1 MSGSYQLLLNGQAAD
16 STLYTLV
23 TSIEV
28 EESMDLPGA
37 LQLQVPVSVTSG
49 GDLGYVNDPRFAPL
63 ASVAVVATPPA
74 PQSSIPVPGAGL
86 LGGATPPAAQC
97 IFDGYVLSQKLHLD
111 RGTTASTL
119 AVWAQDATWMMNLTE
134 QAREW
139 VDVTDDAVAASI
151 FGDYGITP
159 SDQNTTED
167 SPSHTEAGHSLM
179 QRATDIQFLRM
190 LAQRNGK
197 FCRVTCADTPNNRT
211 GYFAAPDLGADPAAT
226 LSLNDPQ
233 AWTVN
238 ELDITWDA
246 TAATSVNAA
255 QALFTDSD
263 RDGVSANLSSSGL
276 ASLGDRDLA
285 TFTGKP
291 MTVMLA
297 APVDDA
303 GELTLRAQGVLR
315 ESGWFVRCEGESDVQ
330 RLGVVLRAGMVV
342 AVADIGSLHSGN
354 YLVWS
359 VRHKI
364 TPDVHTMRFVLV
376 RNAVGAAASGASS
389 GALSALA
396 GAL

>member
-1 MSGSYQLLLNGQAAD
+1 MSGSFQLMLNGQAAD
-16 STLYTLV
+16 STLYTLLS
-23 TSIEV
+23 SIEV

-37 LQLQVPVSVTSG
+37 LQLQVPVSVTSD
-49 GDLGYVNDPRFAPL
+49 GDLSYVNDPRFAPL
-63 ASVAVVATPPA
+63 ANIALVATPPA
-74 PQSSIPVPGAGL
+74 PQSAIPAPGASL
-86 LGGATPPAAQC
+86 LGGSTAPTAQC
-97 IFDGYVLSQKLHLD
+97 IFDGYVLSQKLHVE
-111 RGTTASTL
+111 RGTTNASL
-119 AVWAQDATWMMNLTE
+119 SVWAQDATWMMNLTE

-151 FGDYGITP
+151 FGNYGITP
-159 SDQNTTED
+159 ADDNTTED

-197 FCRVTCADTPNNRT
+197 FCRVTCDDTPGVRT
-211 GYFAAPDLGADPAAT
+211 GYFAAPDLGADPVAT
-226 LSLNDPQ
+226 LSLNDPT

-238 ELDITWDA
+238 ALDITWDA

-263 RDGVSANLSSSGL
+263 PDGVSADLSSSGL

-285 TFTGKP
+285 TFTGNP
-291 MTVMLA
+291 MAVMLT

-303 GELTLRAQGVLR
+303 GELTLRAQAVLR
-315 ESGWFVRCEGESDVQ
+315 DSGWFVRCEGESDVE
-330 RLGVVLRAGMVV
+330 RLGAVLRAGTVV
-342 AVADIGSLHSGN
+342 AVTDIGSLHSGN

-359 VRHKI
+359 VHHKI

-376 RNAVGAAASGASS
+376 RNAVGAAASGTSS

>member
-1 MSGSYQLLLNGQAAD
+1 MPGSFQLLLNGQPAD
-16 STLYTLV
+16 SKLATLLTA
-23 TSIEV
+23 IEV

-37 LQLQVPVSVTSG
+37 LQLQVPVSAG
-49 GDLGYVNDPRFAPL
+49 ADGDLGFVNDARFAPL
-63 ASVAVVATPPA
+63 ASIAVVATPPA
-74 PQSSIPVPGAGL
+74 PQSSIPVPGASL
-86 LGGATPPAAQC
+86 LGGGGPSAQC
-97 IFDGYVLSQKLHLD
+97 IFDGYVLSQKLHLE
-111 RGTTASTL
+111 RGTTASSL
-119 AVWAQDATWMMNLTE
+119 SVWAQDATWLMNLTE
-134 QAREW
+134 HAREW
-139 VDVTDDAVAASI
+139 VDVTDSAVAASI
-151 FGDYGITP
+151 FADYGITP
-159 SDQNTTED
+159 ADKNTQED

-197 FCRVTCADTPNNRT
+197 VCRVTCADTPGNRT
-211 GYFAAPDLGADPAAT
+211 GWFAAPDLGADSAAT

-238 ELDITWDA
+238 ALDLNWDVSAA
-246 TAATSVNAA
+246 TAVNAS
-255 QALFTDSD
+255 QAIFTDKD
-263 RDGVSANLSSSGL
+263 PDGVSANETSSGL
-276 ASLGDRDLA
+276 ANLGDRDLG

-303 GELTLRAQGVLR
+303 GELTQRAQAVLR
-315 ESGWFVRCEGESDVQ
+315 ESNWFVRCEGESDVE

-342 AVADIGSLHSGN
+342 TLAGIGALHTGK

-364 TPDVHTMRFVLV
+364 TPDVHTMRFTLV
-376 RNAVGAAASGASS
+376 RNAIGNAATGSSS
-389 GALSALA
+389 GALGALA

>member
-1 MSGSYQLLLNGQAAD
+1 MPGAYQLLLNGQAAD
-16 STLYTLV
+16 STLYTLL

-37 LQLQVPVSVTSG
+37 LQFVVPVSVG
-49 GDLGYVNDPRFAPL
+49 ADGDLPYVNDARFAPL
-63 ASVAVVATPPA
+63 ANIAVVATPPA
-74 PQSSIPVPGAGL
+74 PQSSIPLPGASL

-97 IFDGYVLSQKLHLD
+97 IFDGYVLQQKLHLD

-134 QAREW
+134 QAKEW

-151 FGDYGITP
+151 FGNYGITP
-159 SDQNTTED
+159 ADQNSTED
-167 SPSHTEAGHSLM
+167 SPSHTEDGHSLM
-179 QRATDIQFLRM
+179 QRGTDIQFLRT

-197 FCRVTCADTPNNRT
+197 FCRVTCADTPGDRT
-211 GYFAAPDLGADPAAT
+211 GYFAAPDLSGDPVAT
-226 LSLNDPQ
+226 LALNDPT

-238 ELDITWDA
+238 ALDITWDA

-255 QALFTDSD
+255 QALFTNSD
-263 RDGVSANLSSSGL
+263 PDGVSANLSSSGL

-285 TFTGKP
+285 TFTGSA

-303 GELTLRAQGVLR
+303 GELTLRAQAVLR
-315 ESGWFVRCEGESDVQ
+315 DSGWFVRCEGESDVE
-330 RLGVVLRAGMVV
+330 RLGAVLRAGTVV
-342 AVADIGSLHSGN
+342 SVSGAGSLHSGN

-376 RNAVGAAASGASS
+376 RNAVGAAAAGSS
-389 GALSALA
+389 GGALGALA

>member
-1 MSGSYQLLLNGQAAD
+1 MPGSYQLTLNGQPAD
-16 STLYTLV
+16 ATLYTQIA
-23 TSIEV
+23 TIEV

-37 LQLQVPVSVTSG
+37 LELQVPVSVTTG
-49 GDLGYVNDPRFAPL
+49 GDLTYVNDPGFAPCAPIAL
-63 ASVAVVATPPA
+63 VATPPA
-74 PQSSIPVPGAGL
+74 PASAIPGASL
-86 LGGATPPAAQC
+86 LGGASAPPAQC
-97 IFDGYVLSQKLHLD
+97 IFDGYVLSTKLHIE
-111 RGTTASTL
+111 RGTTNASL
-119 AVWAQDATWMMNLTE
+119 HLWAQDATWMMNLTE

-139 VDVTDDAVAASI
+139 VDVTDDAVAAAI
-151 FGDYGITP
+151 FGNYGITP
-159 SDQNTTED
+159 ADANTQED

-197 FCRVTCADTPNNRT
+197 FCRVTCTDTPGDRT

-226 LSLNDPQ
+226 LVLNDPQ

-238 ELDITWDA
+238 ALDITWDA

-263 RDGVSANLSSSGL
+263 PDGVSANLTDSGL

-285 TFTGKP
+285 TFSANP
-291 MTVMLA
+291 MTVMLTT
-297 APVDDA
+297 PVDDA
-303 GELTLRAQGVLR
+303 GELQLRAQAVLR
-315 ESGWFVRCEGESDVQ
+315 DAGWFVRAEGESDVE
-330 RLGVVLRAGMVV
+330 RLGVVLRAGSVV
-342 AVADIGSLHSGN
+342 AVSGIGALHSGN

-364 TPDVHTMRFVLV
+364 AQDVHSMRFVLV
-376 RNAVGAAASGASS
+376 RNAVGNPPSGGAGGLLAAA
-389 GALSALA
+389 A